1 MTEQYH
7 MNSHEGTYTKE
18 FEAKV
23 EATFPG
29 IIELEKTAFY
39 PLGGGQPADIGT
51 ISWNEGEA
59 TVTDVRKKNR
69 IRHLV
74 EGDLPEVGD
83 LVNGNID
90 WSRRYSHMR
99 MHTSQH
105 LVSAVV
111 NEVYGSDTVGNQI
124 GKEKSRIDFKPL
136 KINQS
141 ELNEI
146 EDKVNDYISKD
157 LEVTI
162 SEELRSNLENN
173 PDIRSSM
180 SSGLWKMLP
189 KSVTQLRVITIGDI
203 DVCPCAGTHVKSLK
217 EIGNVSFIKRDNK
230 GAEKLRLTYNLS
242 NIES

>member
-1 MTEQYH
+1 

-51 ISWNEGEA
+51 ISWSEGEA
-59 TVTDVRKKNR
+59 NVTDVRKKNR
-69 IRHLV
+69 IRHIV

-124 GKEKSRIDFKPL
+124 GQEKSRIDFKPL

-157 LEVTI
+157 LDVTI

>member
-1 MTEQYH
+1 

-51 ISWNEGEA
+51 ISWSEGEA
-59 TVTDVRKKNR
+59 NVTDVRKKNR
-69 IRHLV
+69 IRHIV

-124 GKEKSRIDFKPL
+124 GQEKSRIDFKPL

-146 EDKVNDYISKD
+146 EDKVN
-157 LEVTI
+157 
-162 SEELRSNLENN
+162 
-173 PDIRSSM
+173 
-180 SSGLWKMLP
+180 
-189 KSVTQLRVITIGDI
+189 
-203 DVCPCAGTHVKSLK
+203 
-217 EIGNVSFIKRDNK
+217 
-230 GAEKLRLTYNLS
+230 
-242 NIES
+242 

>member
-1 MTEQYH
+1 
-7 MNSHEGTYTKE
+7 MNSHDGTYTKE

-39 PLGGGQPADIGT
+39 PIGGGQPADIGT

-69 IRHLV
+69 IRHIV

-124 GKEKSRIDFKPL
+124 GQEKSRIDFKPL

>member
-1 MTEQYH
+1 
-7 MNSHEGTYTKE
+7 MNSHDGTYTKE

-69 IRHLV
+69 IRHIV

-124 GKEKSRIDFKPL
+124 GQEKSRIDFKPL

-242 NIES
+242 NINS